1 MLFPLPKG
9 ISYKRRRGSVPLGS
23 LLGLVPKF
31 IFDLIRGL
39 FLRHVTASTLSSGHL
54 DLESRLTGLDVS
66 HPTGIAESTSDIW
79 YFAVCNCLFSSD
91 MKLAELREKSFVSMS
106 WLSATASLS
115 CNKTST
121 NKCFDMFL
129 LRISDF
135 AAFGFRCFWRLG
147 MLVVLQGTP
156 PRCQCIATLLTKFK
170 VVSLLYWTLF
180 LLLLLLS
187 QSKDVTMSLSKVWFC
202 GLVSLVLWEPT
213 LTNTSRRFFAWLAKK
228 EAEYKA
234 KAEARWFLCSYANRT
249 GETMHESWAVPVSLS
264 VTMFLAILAR
274 SRR

>member
-187 QSKDVTMSLSKVWFC
+187 QSKDVTMSLSKVWFSKFSTLGANLDQHFQAVFC
-202 GLVSLVLWEPT
+202 LAGKKGRGIQSKGRSALILMQLCEPHW
-213 LTNTSRRFFAWLAKK
+213 RDH
-228 EAEYKA
+228 
-234 KAEARWFLCSYANRT
+234 ARVMGSPCVTKCHY
-249 GETMHESWAVPVSLS
+249 VPCHSCK
-264 VTMFLAILAR
+264 I
-274 SRR
+274 